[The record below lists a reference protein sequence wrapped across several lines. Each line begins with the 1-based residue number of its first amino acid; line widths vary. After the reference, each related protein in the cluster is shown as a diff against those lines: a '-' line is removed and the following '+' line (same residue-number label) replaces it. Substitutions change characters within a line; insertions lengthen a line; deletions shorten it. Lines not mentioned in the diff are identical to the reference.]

1 MDRLT
6 EVNAFVKV
14 VQTGSFAEAA
24 RKMNVSSAI
33 ISRHVKELEEW
44 LKVRLL
50 NRTTRHVALTE
61 IGHVVYERCTAALNQ
76 FQALEE
82 AASDW
87 RGAPR
92 GLLRVSAP
100 MVCGTT
106 ILAAKLPEF
115 LARYPH
121 IDIDLILTD
130 RHVDLI
136 EDGLDVAIELGNL
149 PDSSAMTRMLC
160 HFHSGLYANPTY
172 LEANGW
178 PEKIENLIDHEC
190 ISHTLFGD
198 GWTLI
203 DSAGKSHMVR
213 PTGRLRTNSATVV
226 MMGLVQ
232 GYGIGLMPHYLA
244 AESVASGTLK
254 RVLPDYEPSPI
265 PVRACYH
272 PGRYQAAKLPVFVDF
287 LISLFSTIS

>member
-24 RKMNVSSAI
+24 RQMHVSSTI
-33 ISRHVKELEEW
+33 ISRHVRELEEW
-44 LKVRLL
+44 LRVRLL

-61 IGHVVYERCTAALNQ
+61 IGHIVYERCTAVLNQ

-82 AASDW
+82 TAGDW
-87 RGAPR
+87 RGVPR

-100 MVCGTT
+100 MVFGTT

-121 IDIDLILTD
+121 INIDLILTD

-136 EDGLDVAIELGNL
+136 EDGLDVALELGDL
-149 PDSSAMTRMLC
+149 PDSSAMTRILC
-160 HFHSGLYANPTY
+160 RLHSGLYANPTY
-172 LEANGW
+172 LAAYGH
-178 PEKIENLIDHEC
+178 PEKIENLTGHEC

-198 GWTLI
+198 GWSLI
-203 DSAGKSHMVR
+203 DGAGKAHLVK

-232 GYGIGLMPHYLA
+232 GYGIGLMPHYLT
-244 AESVASGTLK
+244 AEAVASGTLK

-272 PGRYQAAKLPVFVDF
+272 PGRHQAAKLPVFIDF
-287 LISLFSTIS
+287 LISAFSEVS